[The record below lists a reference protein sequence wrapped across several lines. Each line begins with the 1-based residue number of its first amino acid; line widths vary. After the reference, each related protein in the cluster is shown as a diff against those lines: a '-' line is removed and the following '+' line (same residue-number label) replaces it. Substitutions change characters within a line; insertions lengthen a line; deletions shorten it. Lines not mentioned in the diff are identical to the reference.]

1 MDASMLPEMDDD
13 DVPSSCPFKD
23 QEVTVPSISAPLP
36 HLSLSSTMSV
46 PDLAIG
52 NTLPKPAMT
61 NKHLL
66 NKHYVSKNA
75 LSPDTTDQIRD
86 IMSRSMTNVAND
98 SNSMVPRLH
107 ASRAQSHQSSIAP
120 SLERW
125 PVNPAVFQ
133 TCFPFHIIFDKD
145 LVIKFMGISFMRIFP
160 KAVSSKAKLSEYF
173 VLNRPAISLTYTN
186 IMLSIHN
193 IFIISANKSYG
204 KNNSKEVVPFRGQM
218 VPTSSRE
225 EADIMF
231 VGSPRVNS
239 IEDLEHQGLYLSDI
253 PVHDVTR
260 DLILLNQH
268 FHVERNTAAE
278 LQEMKRDL
286 EVQKANVER
295 EKLRADTLLKSMLP
309 ASIADELKSGA
320 QSSAMDFP
328 LVTIL
333 FSDIKGFTTIC
344 NSCNPF
350 QVVGMLNAL
359 YTLFDAKSE
368 FHNVYKVG
376 GYSVTTPYQL
386 DEQ

>member
-1 MDASMLPEMDDD
+1 MDASMLPEVDADDEE
-13 DVPSSCPFKD
+13 DVPNTCPFKHY
-23 QEVTVPSISAPLP
+23 EMTAPVISAVP
-36 HLSLSSTMSV
+36 HLSLTSTTSV
-46 PDLAIG
+46 PDLAAG
-52 NTLPKPAMT
+52 STALPKPRLT
-61 NKHLL
+61 SKDLL
-66 NKHYVSKNA
+66 RKEPVSKNA
-75 LSPDTTDQIRD
+75 LSPNTQDQIRELL
-86 IMSRSMTNVAND
+86 SRSMTNVANG
-98 SNSMVPRLH
+98 SNSVAPRLDS
-107 ASRAQSHQSSIAP
+107 SRAQSRQSSISP
-120 SLERW
+120 SERNPW
-125 PVNPAVFQ
+125 PVHPGVFQ
-133 TCFPFHIIFDKD
+133 MCFPFHIIFDKD

-186 IMLSIHN
+186 IMLSIQN
-193 IFIISANKSYG
+193 IFILSANKS
-204 KNNSKEVVPFRGQM
+204 SKTSSSDEVVPFRGQM
-218 VPTSSRE
+218 VPTSSRGE
-225 EADIMF
+225 SDILF
-231 VGSPRVNS
+231 IGSPRVNS

-286 EVQKANVER
+286 EVQKTNVER
-295 EKLRADTLLKSMLP
+295 EKLRADTLLNSMLP
-309 ASIADELKSGA
+309 ASIATELKSGA
-320 QSSAMDFP
+320 QSTAMDFP

-368 FHNVYKVG
+368 YHNVYKVSS
-376 GYSVTTPYQL
+376 YP
-386 DEQ
+386 DR